1 MKENM
6 IFSVMFIIYFLTPT
20 IILPLKYMIQMKTII
35 ALISCFVI
43 YTCSFFL
50 YSDLSI
56 FGGLIIYVAFIIS
69 FYFSTKDMM
78 VPLFYLLVVNI
89 ILNISWYFSF
99 GILLGMKGQN
109 SMTFPFGTLSNVE
122 IVTGYVLQFIFIVI
136 QSAIM
141 KNYLNYNS
149 MDSLKGLFKNSL
161 LVKILMVGVPICI
174 ETATVAIFLIPE
186 IDYRYSMITMLVM
199 IFIVIYFLGTISLK
213 MKVRQQDEL
222 LEVISKQ
229 QENLESRNRY
239 LNGLKHDFK
248 NVLISV
254 NLFIQKDDYAGLTHY
269 LKDVDIMMID
279 TDGETMELPEIKNL
293 AIKGLLWAKML
304 HAKSEG
310 IKINIKVLE
319 IIDGLSVNIT
329 KCIRVLGIILDNA
342 IEGTSESEEKSI
354 DILIYRQQGSIVF
367 LVLNTIG
374 DVCEIDMKALYH
386 PGYSSKGPN
395 RGYGLYNVAMIVRDE
410 QQMTFHPKI
419 EGNSFIAK
427 FIVDENNKESKKYEK
442 SICD

>member
-1 MKENM
+1 MQENM
-6 IFSVMFIIYFLTPT
+6 IFSVMFIIYFLTPI
-20 IILPLKYMIQMKTII
+20 IILPLEYMIRMKAII
-35 ALISCFVI
+35 ALTFCFGI
-43 YTCSFFL
+43 YTCNSFL

-56 FGGLIIYVAFIIS
+56 FGGWIIYAAFIIS
-69 FYFSTKDMM
+69 FYLSTKDMM
-78 VPLFYLLVVNI
+78 VTLFYLLIVNI
-89 ILNISWYFSF
+89 ILNTSWYFSF
-99 GILLGMKGQN
+99 GILLGMEGSS
-109 SMTFPFGTLSNVE
+109 SMTFPFGTLTSLE

-149 MDSLKGLFKNSL
+149 MDSLKGLFKSSL
-161 LVKILMVGVPICI
+161 LVKILIVGVPICI

-186 IDYRYSMITMLVM
+186 IDYRYSMVTMLVM
-199 IFIVIYFLGTISLK
+199 IFIVTYFLGMISLK
-213 MKVRQQDEL
+213 IKVRQQIEL
-222 LEVISKQ
+222 LEVISGQ

-254 NLFIQKDDYAGLTHY
+254 NLFIQKDDYVGLTHY
-269 LKDVDIMMID
+269 LKDIDVMMMD
-279 TDGETMELPEIKNL
+279 ADGEMMELPEIKNL

-319 IIDGLSVNIT
+319 IIEGLSVNIT

-342 IEGTSESEEKSI
+342 IEGAIESEEKSI
-354 DILIYRQQGSIVF
+354 DILIYKQQGSVVF
-367 LVLNTIG
+367 LVLNTVN
-374 DVCEIDMKALYH
+374 DACEIDMKALYH
-386 PGYSSKGPN
+386 PGYSSKGCN
-395 RGYGLYNVAMIVRDE
+395 RGYGLYNVAMIVKDE
-410 QQMTFHPKI
+410 QQMAFHPKI

-427 FIVDENNKESKKYEK
+427 FIVDENNKEFKKHEK
-442 SICD
+442 IICD